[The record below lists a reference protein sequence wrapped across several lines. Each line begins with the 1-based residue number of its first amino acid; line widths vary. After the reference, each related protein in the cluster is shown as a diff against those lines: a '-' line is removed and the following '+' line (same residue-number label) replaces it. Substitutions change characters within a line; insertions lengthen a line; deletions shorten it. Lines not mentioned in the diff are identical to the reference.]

1 MTSDQKYARLALL
14 MGMVAAWPL
23 TGLAAAGLVQF
34 TAGDVQLRRGET
46 LSRLSKGSELDGGD
60 VVLTGTEGRAQIR
73 FSDGGLVALYPD
85 SQFTVTRY
93 ADGAGAGEDHFV
105 VNLLRGG
112 MRALT
117 GLIGKRNPANYKVV
131 TPTAVVG
138 IRGSAFLLAI
148 DANGQVF
155 VSGEQDEIE
164 VCTQAGCVGVTAGEA
179 VLVVS
184 DQDLPVYTHT
194 RALLPV
200 PQVQTPLVAGDQ
212 VDVQGRRAFVY
223 IVPAP
228 VPVPVPPPPEAAPP
242 PAPVPVSPPEVVPSP
257 VPAPQ
262 PSTPAP
268 PTRPPAPPPP
278 TTTVPPPPTTTVPPP
293 PTTTVPPPPTTTVPP
308 PPTTTVPPPPTTTV
322 PPPPTTTVPPPP
334 TTTVPPPPTTTVPP
348 PPTVRPPI
356 VFVPVVPIILRPPPP
371 PPPVIR

>member
-1 MTSDQKYARLALL
+1 MTSDQKCARLALM

-242 PAPVPVSPPEVVPSP
+242 PAPVPVSPPPP
-257 VPAPQ
+257 TGTPQ
-262 PSTPAP
+262 PGTPAP
-268 PTRPPAPPPP
+268 PAPTPTTPPPP
-278 TTTVPPPPTTTVPPP
+278 TRPTTPPPPVTTAPPP
-293 PTTTVPPPPTTTVPP
+293 ATTA
-308 PPTTTVPPPPTTTV
+308 
-322 PPPPTTTVPPPP
+322 
-334 TTTVPPPPTTTVPP
+334 PP

-356 VFVPVVPIILRPPPP
+356 VFIPVLPIILRPPPP

>member
-1 MTSDQKYARLALL
+1 MTSDQKRARLALL

-34 TAGDVQLRRGET
+34 TAGDVQLRRGDS
-46 LSRLSKGSELDGGD
+46 LSRLAKGAELDGGD

-73 FSDGGLVALYPD
+73 FTDGGLVALYPD

-93 ADGAGAGEDHFV
+93 ADGAGTGEDHFV

-117 GLIGKRNPANYKVV
+117 GLIGKRNPASYKVI

-138 IRGSAFLLAI
+138 IRGSAFMLAI
-148 DANGQVF
+148 DANGKVL

-179 VLVVS
+179 VLVLS
-184 DQDLPVYTHT
+184 DQELPVYTHT

-200 PQVQTPLVAGDQ
+200 PELPTPMLMGEQ
-212 VDVQGRRAFVY
+212 LDVQGRRAFVY

-228 VPVPVPPPPEAAPP
+228 T
-242 PAPVPVSPPEVVPSP
+242 PAPVPVAPPPPITAPPPP
-257 VPAPQ
+257 VPVAPPPPPTDDYQ
-262 PSTPAP
+262 PPAPSTPPP
-268 PTRPPAPPPP
+268 PTRPTPPPP
-278 TTTVPPPPTTTVPPP
+278 TTTAPPPATTA
-293 PTTTVPPPPTTTVPP
+293 
-308 PPTTTVPPPPTTTV
+308 
-322 PPPPTTTVPPPP
+322 
-334 TTTVPPPPTTTVPP
+334 PP
-348 PPTVRPPI
+348 PPTVRPPF
-356 VFVPVVPIILRPPPP
+356 VFVPVLPIFILPPPP

>member
-1 MTSDQKYARLALL
+1 MTSDQKRARLALL

-34 TAGDVQLRRGET
+34 TAGDVQLRRGDS
-46 LSRLSKGSELDGGD
+46 LSRLAKGAELDGGD

-93 ADGAGAGEDHFV
+93 ADGAGTGEDHFV

-117 GLIGKRNPANYKVV
+117 GLIGKRNPASYKVI

-138 IRGSAFLLAI
+138 IRGSAFMLAI
-148 DANGQVF
+148 DANGKVL

-179 VLVVS
+179 VLVLS
-184 DQDLPVYTHT
+184 DQELPVYTHT

-200 PQVQTPLVAGDQ
+200 PELPTPMLMGEQ
-212 VDVQGRRAFVY
+212 LDVQGRRAFVY
-223 IVPAP
+223 FVPAPTPAP
-228 VPVPVPPPPEAAPP
+228 VPVAPPPPITAPP
-242 PAPVPVSPPEVVPSP
+242 PPVPVAPPPP
-257 VPAPQ
+257 PTDDYQPPA
-262 PSTPAP
+262 PSTPPP
-268 PTRPPAPPPP
+268 PTRPTPPPP
-278 TTTVPPPPTTTVPPP
+278 TTTAPPPATTT
-293 PTTTVPPPPTTTVPP
+293 
-308 PPTTTVPPPPTTTV
+308 
-322 PPPPTTTVPPPP
+322 
-334 TTTVPPPPTTTVPP
+334 PP
-348 PPTVRPPI
+348 PPTVRPPF
-356 VFVPVVPIILRPPPP
+356 VFVPVLPIFILPPPP

>member
-1 MTSDQKYARLALL
+1 MTSDQKRARLALL

-34 TAGDVQLRRGET
+34 TAGDVQLRRGDS
-46 LSRLSKGSELDGGD
+46 LSRLAKGAELDGGD
-60 VVLTGTEGRAQIR
+60 LVLTGTEGRAQIR
-73 FSDGGLVALYPD
+73 FTDGGLVALYPD

-93 ADGAGAGEDHFV
+93 ADGAGTGEDHFV

-117 GLIGKRNPANYKVV
+117 GLIGKRNPASYKVI

-138 IRGSAFLLAI
+138 IRGSAFMLAI
-148 DANGQVF
+148 DANGKVL

-179 VLVVS
+179 VLVLS
-184 DQDLPVYTHT
+184 EQELPVYTHT

-200 PQVQTPLVAGDQ
+200 PELPTPMLVGEQ
-212 VDVQGRRAFVY
+212 LDVQGRRAFVY

-228 VPVPVPPPPEAAPP
+228 T
-242 PAPVPVSPPEVVPSP
+242 PAPVPVAPPPPITAPPPP
-257 VPAPQ
+257 VPVAPPPPTDDSQ
-262 PSTPAP
+262 PPAPTTPPP
-268 PTRPPAPPPP
+268 PTRPTPPPP
-278 TTTVPPPPTTTVPPP
+278 TTTAPPPATTA
-293 PTTTVPPPPTTTVPP
+293 
-308 PPTTTVPPPPTTTV
+308 
-322 PPPPTTTVPPPP
+322 
-334 TTTVPPPPTTTVPP
+334 PP
-348 PPTVRPPI
+348 PPTVRPPF
-356 VFVPVVPIILRPPPP
+356 VFVPVLPIILLPPPP

>member
-34 TAGDVQLRRGET
+34 AAGDVQLRRGET
-46 LSRLSKGSELDGGD
+46 LSRLSKGAELDGGD

-228 VPVPVPPPPEAAPP
+228 VPVPVPPPPETAPP
-242 PAPVPVSPPEVVPSP
+242 PAPVPVPPPP
-257 VPAPQ
+257 PTGTPQ
-262 PSTPAP
+262 PGTPAP
-268 PTRPPAPPPP
+268 PAPTPTTPPPP
-278 TTTVPPPPTTTVPPP
+278 TRPTAPPVTTAPPPATTA
-293 PTTTVPPPPTTTVPP
+293 
-308 PPTTTVPPPPTTTV
+308 
-322 PPPPTTTVPPPP
+322 
-334 TTTVPPPPTTTVPP
+334 PP

-356 VFVPVVPIILRPPPP
+356 VFIPVLPIILRPPPP
-371 PPPVIR
+371 PPPPVIR

>member
-1 MTSDQKYARLALL
+1 MTSDQKRARLALL

-34 TAGDVQLRRGET
+34 TAGDVQLRRGDS
-46 LSRLSKGSELDGGD
+46 LSRLAKGAELDGGD

-73 FSDGGLVALYPD
+73 FTDGGLVALYPD

-93 ADGAGAGEDHFV
+93 ADGAGTGEDHFV

-117 GLIGKRNPANYKVV
+117 GLIGKRNPASYKVI

-138 IRGSAFLLAI
+138 IRGSAFMLAI
-148 DANGQVF
+148 DANGKVL

-179 VLVVS
+179 VLVLS
-184 DQDLPVYTHT
+184 DKELPVYTHT

-200 PQVQTPLVAGDQ
+200 PELPTPMLIGEQ
-212 VDVQGRRAFVY
+212 LDVQGRRAFVY

-228 VPVPVPPPPEAAPP
+228 T
-242 PAPVPVSPPEVVPSP
+242 PAPVPVAPPPPIMAPPPP
-257 VPAPQ
+257 VPVAPPPPTDDYQ
-262 PSTPAP
+262 PPAPTTPPP
-268 PTRPPAPPPP
+268 PTRPTPPPP
-278 TTTVPPPPTTTVPPP
+278 TTTAPPPATTT
-293 PTTTVPPPPTTTVPP
+293 
-308 PPTTTVPPPPTTTV
+308 
-322 PPPPTTTVPPPP
+322 
-334 TTTVPPPPTTTVPP
+334 PP
-348 PPTVRPPI
+348 PPTVRPPF
-356 VFVPVVPIILRPPPP
+356 VFVPVLPIFILPPPP

>member
-1 MTSDQKYARLALL
+1 M
-14 MGMVAAWPL
+14 
-23 TGLAAAGLVQF
+23 
-34 TAGDVQLRRGET
+34 
-46 LSRLSKGSELDGGD
+46 
-60 VVLTGTEGRAQIR
+60 
-73 FSDGGLVALYPD
+73 ALYPD

-242 PAPVPVSPPEVVPSP
+242 PAPVPVSPPPP
-257 VPAPQ
+257 TGTPQ
-262 PSTPAP
+262 PGTPAP
-268 PTRPPAPPPP
+268 PAPTPTTPPPP
-278 TTTVPPPPTTTVPPP
+278 TRPTTPPPPVTTAPPP
-293 PTTTVPPPPTTTVPP
+293 ATTA
-308 PPTTTVPPPPTTTV
+308 
-322 PPPPTTTVPPPP
+322 
-334 TTTVPPPPTTTVPP
+334 PP

-356 VFVPVVPIILRPPPP
+356 VFIPVLPIILRPPPP

>member
-1 MTSDQKYARLALL
+1 MTSDQKRARLALL

-34 TAGDVQLRRGET
+34 TAGDVQLRRGDS
-46 LSRLSKGSELDGGD
+46 LSRLAKGAELDGGD

-73 FSDGGLVALYPD
+73 FTDGGLVALYPD

-93 ADGAGAGEDHFV
+93 ADGAGTGEDHFV

-117 GLIGKRNPANYKVV
+117 GLIGKRNPASYKVI

-138 IRGSAFLLAI
+138 IRGSAFMLAI
-148 DANGQVF
+148 DANGKVL

-179 VLVVS
+179 VLVLS
-184 DQDLPVYTHT
+184 DRELPVYTHT

-200 PQVQTPLVAGDQ
+200 PELPTPVLMGEQ
-212 VDVQGRRAFVY
+212 LDVQGRRAFVY

-228 VPVPVPPPPEAAPP
+228 T
-242 PAPVPVSPPEVVPSP
+242 PAPVPV
-257 VPAPQ
+257 
-262 PSTPAP
+262 
-268 PTRPPAPPPP
+268 APPPP
-278 TTTVPPPPTTTVPPP
+278 TMAPPPPVPVAPPPPPTDDYQPPAPSTPPP
-293 PTTTVPPPPTTTVPP
+293 PTRPTAPPPPVTTAPP
-308 PPTTTVPPPPTTTV
+308 PATTA
-322 PPPPTTTVPPPP
+322 
-334 TTTVPPPPTTTVPP
+334 PP
-348 PPTVRPPI
+348 PPTVRPPF
-356 VFVPVVPIILRPPPP
+356 VFVPVLPIFVLPPPPP

>member
-1 MTSDQKYARLALL
+1 MTSDQKRARLALL

-34 TAGDVQLRRGET
+34 TAGDVQLRRGDN
-46 LSRLSKGSELDGGD
+46 LSRLAKGAELDGGD

-73 FSDGGLVALYPD
+73 FTDGGLVALYPD

-93 ADGAGAGEDHFV
+93 ADGAGTGEDHFV

-117 GLIGKRNPANYKVV
+117 GLIGKRNPASYKVI

-138 IRGSAFLLAI
+138 IRGSAFMLAI
-148 DANGQVF
+148 DANGKVL

-179 VLVVS
+179 VLVLS
-184 DQDLPVYTHT
+184 EQELPVYTHT

-200 PQVQTPLVAGDQ
+200 PELPTPMLVGEQ
-212 VDVQGRRAFVY
+212 LDVQGRRAFVY

-228 VPVPVPPPPEAAPP
+228 T
-242 PAPVPVSPPEVVPSP
+242 PAPVPVAPPPPITAPPPP
-257 VPAPQ
+257 VPVAPPPPTDDSQ
-262 PSTPAP
+262 PPAPTTPPP
-268 PTRPPAPPPP
+268 PTRPTPPPP
-278 TTTVPPPPTTTVPPP
+278 TTTAPPPATTA
-293 PTTTVPPPPTTTVPP
+293 
-308 PPTTTVPPPPTTTV
+308 
-322 PPPPTTTVPPPP
+322 
-334 TTTVPPPPTTTVPP
+334 PP
-348 PPTVRPPI
+348 PPTVRPPF
-356 VFVPVVPIILRPPPP
+356 VFVPVLPIILLPPPP

>member
-228 VPVPVPPPPEAAPP
+228 VPVPVPPPPEATPP
-242 PAPVPVSPPEVVPSP
+242 PAPVPVSPPPP
-257 VPAPQ
+257 TGTPQ
-262 PSTPAP
+262 PGTPAP
-268 PTRPPAPPPP
+268 PAPTPTTPPPP
-278 TTTVPPPPTTTVPPP
+278 TRPTTPPPPVTTAPPP
-293 PTTTVPPPPTTTVPP
+293 ATTA
-308 PPTTTVPPPPTTTV
+308 
-322 PPPPTTTVPPPP
+322 
-334 TTTVPPPPTTTVPP
+334 PP

-356 VFVPVVPIILRPPPP
+356 VFIPVLPIILRPPPP

>member
-34 TAGDVQLRRGET
+34 AAGDVQLRRGET
-46 LSRLSKGSELDGGD
+46 LSRLSKGAELDGGD

-184 DQDLPVYTHT
+184 DRDLPVYTHT

-200 PQVQTPLVAGDQ
+200 PQVQTPLLAGDQ
-212 VDVQGRRAFVY
+212 LDVQGRRAFVY

-228 VPVPVPPPPEAAPP
+228 VPVPVPPSPETAPP
-242 PAPVPVSPPEVVPSP
+242 PAPVPVPPPP
-257 VPAPQ
+257 PTGTPQ
-262 PSTPAP
+262 PGTPAP
-268 PTRPPAPPPP
+268 PAPTPTTPPPP
-278 TTTVPPPPTTTVPPP
+278 TRPTAPPVTTAPPPATTA
-293 PTTTVPPPPTTTVPP
+293 
-308 PPTTTVPPPPTTTV
+308 
-322 PPPPTTTVPPPP
+322 
-334 TTTVPPPPTTTVPP
+334 PP

-356 VFVPVVPIILRPPPP
+356 VFIPVLPIILRPPPP
-371 PPPVIR
+371 PPPPVIR

>member
-93 ADGAGAGEDHFV
+93 ADGAGTGEDHFV

-242 PAPVPVSPPEVVPSP
+242 PAPVPVSPPPP
-257 VPAPQ
+257 TGTPQ
-262 PSTPAP
+262 PGTPAP
-268 PTRPPAPPPP
+268 PAPTPTTPPPP
-278 TTTVPPPPTTTVPPP
+278 TRPTTPPPPATTAPPP
-293 PTTTVPPPPTTTVPP
+293 ATTA
-308 PPTTTVPPPPTTTV
+308 
-322 PPPPTTTVPPPP
+322 
-334 TTTVPPPPTTTVPP
+334 PP

-356 VFVPVVPIILRPPPP
+356 VFIPVLPIILRPPPP

>member
-1 MTSDQKYARLALL
+1 MTSDQKRARLALL

-34 TAGDVQLRRGET
+34 TAGDVQLRRGDN
-46 LSRLSKGSELDGGD
+46 LSRLAKGAELDGGD

-73 FSDGGLVALYPD
+73 FTDGGLVALYPD

-93 ADGAGAGEDHFV
+93 ADGAGTGEDHFV

-117 GLIGKRNPANYKVV
+117 GLIGKRNPASYKVI

-138 IRGSAFLLAI
+138 IRGSAFMLAI
-148 DANGQVF
+148 DVNGKVL

-164 VCTQAGCVGVTAGEA
+164 VCTKAGCVGVTAGEA
-179 VLVVS
+179 VLVLS
-184 DQDLPVYTHT
+184 DQELPVYTHT

-200 PQVQTPLVAGDQ
+200 PELPTPMLIGEQ
-212 VDVQGRRAFVY
+212 LDVQGRRAFVY

-228 VPVPVPPPPEAAPP
+228 APVPIPPPPTGNLPPPPPVPVAPPPPPTDDYQPPAPNAPTPPTRPTPPPPATTAPP
-242 PAPVPVSPPEVVPSP
+242 PA
-257 VPAPQ
+257 
-262 PSTPAP
+262 
-268 PTRPPAPPPP
+268 
-278 TTTVPPPPTTTVPPP
+278 TTA
-293 PTTTVPPPPTTTVPP
+293 
-308 PPTTTVPPPPTTTV
+308 
-322 PPPPTTTVPPPP
+322 
-334 TTTVPPPPTTTVPP
+334 PP
-348 PPTVRPPI
+348 PPTVRPPF
-356 VFVPVVPIILRPPPP
+356 VFIPVLPIFILPPPP

>member
-179 VLVVS
+179 GVGGS
-184 DQDLPVYTHT
+184 APALPVYTHT

-242 PAPVPVSPPEVVPSP
+242 PAPVPVSPPPP
-257 VPAPQ
+257 TGTPQ
-262 PSTPAP
+262 PGTPAP
-268 PTRPPAPPPP
+268 PAPTPTTPPPP
-278 TTTVPPPPTTTVPPP
+278 TRPTTPPPPATTAPPP
-293 PTTTVPPPPTTTVPP
+293 ATTA
-308 PPTTTVPPPPTTTV
+308 
-322 PPPPTTTVPPPP
+322 
-334 TTTVPPPPTTTVPP
+334 PP

-356 VFVPVVPIILRPPPP
+356 VFIPVLPIILLPPPP

>member
-1 MTSDQKYARLALL
+1 MTSDQKRARLALL

-34 TAGDVQLRRGET
+34 TAGDVQLRRGDS
-46 LSRLSKGSELDGGD
+46 LSRLAKGAELDGGD

-73 FSDGGLVALYPD
+73 FTDGGLVALYPD

-93 ADGAGAGEDHFV
+93 ADGAGTGEDHFV

-117 GLIGKRNPANYKVV
+117 GLIGKRNPASYKVI

-138 IRGSAFLLAI
+138 IRGSAFMLAI
-148 DANGQVF
+148 DANGKVL

-179 VLVVS
+179 VLVLS
-184 DQDLPVYTHT
+184 DQELPVYTHT

-200 PQVQTPLVAGDQ
+200 PELPTPMLMGEQ
-212 VDVQGRRAFVY
+212 LDVQGRRAFVY

-228 VPVPVPPPPEAAPP
+228 T
-242 PAPVPVSPPEVVPSP
+242 PAPVPVVPPPPITAPPPP
-257 VPAPQ
+257 VPAAPPPPPTDDYQ
-262 PSTPAP
+262 PPAPSTPPP
-268 PTRPPAPPPP
+268 PTRPTPPPP
-278 TTTVPPPPTTTVPPP
+278 TTTAPPPATTA
-293 PTTTVPPPPTTTVPP
+293 
-308 PPTTTVPPPPTTTV
+308 
-322 PPPPTTTVPPPP
+322 
-334 TTTVPPPPTTTVPP
+334 PP
-348 PPTVRPPI
+348 PPTVRPPF
-356 VFVPVVPIILRPPPP
+356 VFIPVLPIFILPPPP

>member
-105 VNLLRGG
+105 VNLLQGG

-242 PAPVPVSPPEVVPSP
+242 PAPVPVSPPPP
-257 VPAPQ
+257 TGTPQ
-262 PSTPAP
+262 PGTPAP
-268 PTRPPAPPPP
+268 PAPTPTTPPPP
-278 TTTVPPPPTTTVPPP
+278 TRPTTPPPPVTTAPPP
-293 PTTTVPPPPTTTVPP
+293 ATTA
-308 PPTTTVPPPPTTTV
+308 
-322 PPPPTTTVPPPP
+322 
-334 TTTVPPPPTTTVPP
+334 PP

-356 VFVPVVPIILRPPPP
+356 VFIPVLPIILRPPPP

>member
-1 MTSDQKYARLALL
+1 M
-14 MGMVAAWPL
+14 AAWPL

-34 TAGDVQLRRGET
+34 TAGDVQLRRGDS
-46 LSRLSKGSELDGGD
+46 LSRLAKGAELDGGD

-73 FSDGGLVALYPD
+73 FTDGGLVALYPD

-93 ADGAGAGEDHFV
+93 ADGAGTGEDHFV

-117 GLIGKRNPANYKVV
+117 GLIGKRNPASYKVI

-138 IRGSAFLLAI
+138 IRGSAFMLAI
-148 DANGQVF
+148 DANGKVL

-179 VLVVS
+179 VLVLS
-184 DQDLPVYTHT
+184 DQELPVYTHT

-200 PQVQTPLVAGDQ
+200 PELPTPMLMGEQ
-212 VDVQGRRAFVY
+212 LDVQGRRAFVY

-228 VPVPVPPPPEAAPP
+228 T
-242 PAPVPVSPPEVVPSP
+242 PAPVPVAPPPPITAPPPP
-257 VPAPQ
+257 VPVAPPPPPTDDYQ
-262 PSTPAP
+262 PPP
-268 PTRPPAPPPP
+268 PTRPTPPPP
-278 TTTVPPPPTTTVPPP
+278 TTTAPPPATTA
-293 PTTTVPPPPTTTVPP
+293 
-308 PPTTTVPPPPTTTV
+308 
-322 PPPPTTTVPPPP
+322 
-334 TTTVPPPPTTTVPP
+334 PP
-348 PPTVRPPI
+348 PPTVRPPF
-356 VFVPVVPIILRPPPP
+356 VFIPVLPIFILPPPP

>member
-242 PAPVPVSPPEVVPSP
+242 PAPVPV
-257 VPAPQ
+257 
-262 PSTPAP
+262 
-268 PTRPPAPPPP
+268 
-278 TTTVPPPPTTTVPPP
+278 
-293 PTTTVPPPPTTTVPP
+293 
-308 PPTTTVPPPPTTTV
+308 
-322 PPPPTTTVPPPP
+322 
-334 TTTVPPPPTTTVPP
+334 
-348 PPTVRPPI
+348 
-356 VFVPVVPIILRPPPP
+356 
-371 PPPVIR
+371 